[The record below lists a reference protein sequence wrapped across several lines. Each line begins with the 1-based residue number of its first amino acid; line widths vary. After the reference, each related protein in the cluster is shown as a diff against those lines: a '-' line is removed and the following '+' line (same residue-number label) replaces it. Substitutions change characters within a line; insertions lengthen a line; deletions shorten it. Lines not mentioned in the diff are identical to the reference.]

1 MNFWNYLALAAAIL
15 VGLLALVSVLR
26 LLAVYVGN
34 KVWTARGG
42 LQLNCLQAAVCA
54 PLAIWLFTV
63 SGVIA

>member
-15 VGLLALVSVLR
+15 AVLLALVSVLR

-42 LQLNCLQAAVCA
+42 LQLNLLQAAVCIPA
-54 PLAIWLFTV
+54 AIWLFTA
-63 SGVIA
+63 SGVIG